1 MISTRKPVTRLFV
14 AFFVAI
20 LFFGCG
26 SSEVQEPLEQE
37 VTTESQITKFPTVVP
52 EVEPQ
57 ETGLSNTVKEP
68 VKGQKV
74 LYIGHSFGRPF
85 AQKLSLFAEMAGVD
99 NHIQE
104 IVFRG
109 GSNGSP
115 QALWENTEA
124 RLEIQNVLDNG
135 DIDLL
140 VMICCSDNFKESRE
154 TDWASQNW
162 IDYALSANPDTD
174 FALALPWVDYPSEY
188 ENNEAFSERMIEAHE
203 SAWHPLIDNLRELY
217 SGSEIRSIFHG
228 KAAFDLRELFES
240 DSLPEVSEMTLKKK
254 QGQGLFTDHK
264 GHAGQILLDLGTL
277 VWLGSIYDV
286 DLGNFPVEE
295 LKIGGEPY
303 VTDLIAMAQEILD
316 YDNLI
321 DAG

>member
-26 SSEVQEPLEQE
+26 SNEVQEPSVQE
-37 VTTESQITKFPTVVP
+37 ATTESQITKFPTVVP

-115 QALWENTEA
+115 QALWENREV
-124 RLEIQNVLDNG
+124 RLEIQNILDNG

-188 ENNEAFSERMIEAHE
+188 ANNEAFSGRMTAAHK

-217 SGSEIRSIFHG
+217 PGSKIQSIFHG

-254 QGQGLFTDHK
+254 QGQGLFTDYK

>member
-162 IDYALSANPDTD
+162 IDYALSANPDTH

-188 ENNEAFSERMIEAHE
+188 ANNEAFSGRMTAAHK

-217 SGSEIRSIFHG
+217 PGSKIQSIFHG